1 MKLRALQ
8 SFSGAMGSFHKGQV
22 FEIQDIDVA
31 QNLISSGYAVGVES
45 CPSCG
50 SIIEINS

>member
-22 FEIQDIDVA
+22 FEIQDLNVA
-31 QNLISSGYAVGVES
+31 QNLISSGNAVEVES

-50 SIIEINS
+50 STIDK

>member
-1 MKLRALQ
+1 MKLKALQ

-22 FEIQDIDVA
+22 FEIQDLNVA
-31 QNLISSGYAVGVES
+31 QNLIISRYAVEVES

-50 SIIEINS
+50 SIIDK